1 MLWIVLSK
9 VRILFG
15 HLITALIMCLLFLSL
30 LLVGVYTVILSTY
43 SPSMRGPFSLTIATN
58 TKPAFGGKSALRLS
72 EVTKRILG
80 GDIHLY
86 CCHMQIP
93 QEGRGCK
100 EIVVREEWSEVHIAI
115 HVGSDEYGNETHT
128 AVIFLIAH

>member
-1 MLWIVLSK
+1 MLWTVLGK
-9 VRILFG
+9 VRILFR
-15 HLITALIMCLLFLSL
+15 HLIAALIMCLLFLSL

-43 SPSMRGPFSLTIATN
+43 SLWGPFSLTIATN
-58 TKPAFGGKSALRLS
+58 TKPAFGGKSALRLF

-93 QEGRGCK
+93 QEGSGCK
-100 EIVVREEWSEVHIAI
+100 EIAVREEWSEVHIAQC
-115 HVGSDEYGNETHT
+115 VGSNEYGNETHT
-128 AVIFLIAH
+128 AVIFLTAH